1 MFNLKDEFTYIISK
15 VHNYLNFKDAIC
27 ARQLMLGT
35 CATETNLG
43 RKLRQCGHSMQS
55 DDGAFGFWQMELSTD
70 VDIWTHLIMKK
81 TRYLLYLK
89 MSKLVGEM
97 THKDA
102 LIGNLYYACSMARL
116 QYARHKEPLPP
127 ADDLMA
133 QGVYYKKYF
142 NGSGKGSAEKYVEDY
157 KRFVL

>member
-1 MFNLKDEFTYIISK
+1 MLNLKDELIYIISF
-15 VHNYLNFKDAIC
+15 VHDHLDFADSIN

-43 RKLRQCGHSMQS
+43 QDLRQGGYSMQS
-55 DDGAFGFWQMELSTD
+55 DEGAFGFWQMELSTCE
-70 VDIWTHLIMKK
+70 DIWTRLIIKK
-81 TRYLLYLK
+81 PMLYCKMNKLLGVL
-89 MSKLVGEM
+89 S
-97 THKDA
+97 HKDA
-102 LIGNLYYACSMARL
+102 LIGNIYYACAMARL
-116 QYARHKEPLPP
+116 QYARHKEPLPA

-142 NGSGKGSAEKYVEDY
+142 NGFGKGTHEKYVADY